1 MGVAARQITPLCTG
15 PAVKG
20 KAEHRR
26 VAALPFETEP
36 QDVSLCRCIAKS
48 AIESQPRLG

>member
-1 MGVAARQITPLCTG
+1 MGVAAGEITPLSTR

-20 KAEHRR
+20 EPEHRR

-48 AIESQPRLG
+48 AIESQPRRR